1 MEQLVYN
8 KVIRYAN
15 NNDLEWASH
24 LINRVLSSF
33 YKSDHFARAKHIF
46 DQFINEDRNVFGGSL
61 AGQYIAVAED
71 NLKSA
76 GLIHFVERKKS
87 TINVSLLIVHE
98 SFRGNGVGRS
108 LLSYVEQYA
117 LEHGFHNL
125 HCTIAGTNVVALKFL
140 SSNGFSVIGTTK
152 KRHRRRVVETSLLC
166 KQVEDNACAV

>member
-1 MEQLVYN
+1 MDQLIYN

-15 NNDLEWASH
+15 NEDLEWAKH

-33 YKSDHFARAKHIF
+33 YKSDHFARAQYIF
-46 DQFINEDRNVFGGSL
+46 DQFINGGKDVFGGSS

-71 NLKSA
+71 YLKPA

-87 TINVSLLIVHE
+87 TINISLLIVHE
-98 SFRGNGVGRS
+98 RFRGNGVGRS

-117 LEHGFHNL
+117 REHGFRNL
-125 HCTIAGTNVVALKFL
+125 HCTIADTNVIALKFL